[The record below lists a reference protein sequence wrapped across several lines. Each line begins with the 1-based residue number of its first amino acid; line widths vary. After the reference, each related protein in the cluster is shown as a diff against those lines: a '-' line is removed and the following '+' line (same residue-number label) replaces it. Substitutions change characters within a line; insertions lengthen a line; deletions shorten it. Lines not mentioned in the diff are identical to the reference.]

1 MGTLRE
7 PEQRFDAS
15 GLRFSLEVFGTEDL
29 SFDAKRLDVLLTV
42 RGRIDA
48 EAPPAPDRNP
58 FAEVLVMDRS
68 LSMAS
73 AGKIGEAKRAA
84 YAAVDALPDGAYLA
98 VVAGNQEASVLFPVA
113 GGLVRVDPAVR
124 HAAKERIRGLTPRGG
139 TRIGRWLRRAEE
151 LFATVDADIVRHAA
165 LYTDGRNEH
174 ESADELGAALETCA
188 NRFVCDARGLGEDW
202 DHAELLRITEALHG
216 EAGAVIEVSDLAEDF
231 TALMAKVRR
240 LVTPRVHLGLHLN
253 ERFRLGFV
261 RQSRPI
267 AVDLT
272 ALARHDG
279 QDVQVPLGSWAEET
293 REYRLSLQVDPEQL
307 DVGVLIR
314 ALRVTVLAETADGS
328 REPRSDTLS
337 VKARRLATTDTP
349 APLPAPLTAEERGYD
364 LSMAMRACAKA
375 FMDKRFDAA
384 DRELREALRLA
395 RALGATER
403 LRLLESLAVVG
414 ADGRPAVDHRKR
426 ALIQQSG
433 VESTHTGPV
442 PQDLLRDDAGP
453 TQPGAPYPRI
463 VSRVCPACGET
474 TSGLRVKIC
483 ENCGHRFADAHAA
496 GGPT

>member
-1 MGTLRE
+1 MTE

-42 RGRIDA
+42 RGRLEA
-48 EAPPAPDRNP
+48 QAPPTSP

-84 YAAVDALPDGAYLA
+84 SAAVDALPDGSYLA
-98 VVAGNQEASVLFPVA
+98 VVAGNHEASVLFPVA
-113 GGLVRVDPAVR
+113 GGLIRVDAAVR
-124 HAAKERIRGLTPRGG
+124 RAAKERIRGLTPQGG

-174 ESADELGAALETCA
+174 ETAEELGAALEACA

-202 DHAELLRITEALHG
+202 NYAELLRITEALHG

-231 TALMAKVRR
+231 AALMAKVRR
-240 LVTPRVHLGLHLN
+240 LVTPRVYLGLRLN
-253 ERFRLGFV
+253 ERFRLGYL

-272 ALARHDG
+272 ALAQHNG
-279 QDVQVPLGSWAEET
+279 QDVQVPLGSWAAET
-293 REYRLSLQVDPEQL
+293 REYRLSLQVDPERLEVGQQL
-307 DVGVLIR
+307 R
-314 ALRVTVLAETADGS
+314 ALRVTVLAETAGGS
-328 REPRSDTLS
+328 REARSDTLS
-337 VKARRLATTDTP
+337 VKARRLATSDP
-349 APLPAPLTAEERGYD
+349 PVPLPAPLTREERVHD
-364 LSMAMRACAKA
+364 LGLAMRACAKA
-375 FMDKRFDAA
+375 FMEKRFDAA
-384 DRELREALRLA
+384 DRELREAIRLA
-395 RALGATER
+395 RVLGATDR

-414 ADGRPAVDHRKR
+414 PDGKPTVDHRKR
-426 ALIQQSG
+426 ALIQQLG

-442 PQDLLRDDAGP
+442 PQDLMQDAMP
-453 TQPGAPYPRI
+453 AEQLAPYPQI
-463 VSRVCPACGET
+463 VSRVCPECGET

-483 ENCGHRFADAHAA
+483 ENCRHRFGDSDDA
-496 GGPT
+496 GGPA